1 MYGLNPQLPFNF
13 DWPTSPIDGAQGAT
27 LVDLWQAQV
36 EWVEK
41 VGIISVPIVL
51 MNIPA
56 LFQLLDI
63 PTGSPLY
70 GAGLLVGL
78 RTEQKP
84 SDCQ

>member
-56 LFQLLDI
+56 LSEHPKAAIHEHLKLSLI
-63 PTGSPLY
+63 HI
-70 GAGLLVGL
+70 
-78 RTEQKP
+78 
-84 SDCQ
+84 